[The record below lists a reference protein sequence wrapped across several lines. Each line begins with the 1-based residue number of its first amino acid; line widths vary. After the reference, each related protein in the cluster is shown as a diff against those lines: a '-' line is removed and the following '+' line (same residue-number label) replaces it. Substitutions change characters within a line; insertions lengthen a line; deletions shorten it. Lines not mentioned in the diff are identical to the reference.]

1 MATFMEVLDTS
12 IANVSLGHI
21 AGNLGAG
28 QSEATWVLTSYL
40 VANAII
46 IPISGWLSSVLG
58 RKRFYM
64 LCVALFTVSSFLCGM
79 ASSLGMLLLFRVL
92 QGAGGGGLAPS
103 EQAMLADTFPGR
115 YFGMAFAIYGM
126 SVVLAPALGP
136 TLGGWITD
144 NYSWRWIFFM
154 NVPVGLLSLFL
165 TGRLIQDPPSA
176 VEATRRER
184 ARGIRVDYMGFAF
197 AVLAFGCLQV
207 VLDKGQEEDWFG
219 STFICVF
226 VGLMLIGFVGL
237 IVWETMVVKD
247 PIVDIPLL
255 ANTNLATSMV
265 LMLVVGFVL
274 NSTTVL
280 IPLFA
285 QQLLGYN
292 ATHAGLSL
300 MPGGFVLML
309 MFPIAGQLVRRVQPK
324 YMMAVGLMILTA
336 SLYHLSGFET
346 QVSFE
351 HLAWARVI
359 QCVGLPLFFIPLNTI
374 AYSNLPAG
382 KSNSASA
389 MMNLMRNLGGGIG
402 IAVATTLLTR
412 RAQVHQ
418 ADIAASATHFYQPF
432 VNHMHAIGGFTQKNI
447 VGFYDTV
454 QVQAAMLSYL
464 DVFRILTVV
473 CMIVIG
479 LVLMLRRVK
488 HGEQNGD
495 DPLMKSSRQR
505 GFFMKALRTV
515 LVLLAVGSVAGC
527 TVGPDYHL
535 PESNPPAQWSETLAG
550 GETNNSPSIATWWKS
565 FNDTELDSL
574 VERAVHSNLDLR
586 IAEARVREA
595 RAQRGV
601 VEADFWPSV
610 DAIGLLYP

>member
-1 MATFMEVLDTS
+1 MAFPPTPNSAAKPGVNPWLVAVVVSMATFMEVLDTS

-64 LCVALFTVSSFLCGM
+64 LCVALFTASSFLCGM

-184 ARGIRVDYMGFAF
+184 ASGIRVDYMGFAF
-197 AVLAFGCLQV
+197 SVLAFGCLQV
-207 VLDKGQEEDWFG
+207 VLDKGQEDDWFG

-237 IVWETMVVKD
+237 IVWETMIEKD

-255 ANTNLATSMV
+255 ANANLATSMV

-285 QQLLGYN
+285 QQLLGYD

-309 MFPIAGQLVRRVQPK
+309 VFPFAGQLVRRVQPK

-351 HLAWARVI
+351 HLVWARVI

-389 MMNLMRNLGGGIG
+389 MINLMRNLGGSIG

-412 RAQVHQ
+412 RTQEHQ

-432 VNHMHAIGGFTQKNI
+432 VNHMHAMGGFTQKNI
-447 VGFYDTV
+447 VDFYNTV

-464 DVFRILTVV
+464 DVFRVLTVICV
-473 CMIVIG
+473 IVIG

-488 HGEQNGD
+488 HGEQ
-495 DPLMKSSRQR
+495 
-505 GFFMKALRTV
+505 TV
-515 LVLLAVGSVAGC
+515 M
-527 TVGPDYHL
+527 TH
-535 PESNPPAQWSETLAG
+535 
-550 GETNNSPSIATWWKS
+550 
-565 FNDTELDSL
+565 
-574 VERAVHSNLDLR
+574 
-586 IAEARVREA
+586 
-595 RAQRGV
+595 
-601 VEADFWPSV
+601 
-610 DAIGLLYP
+610 